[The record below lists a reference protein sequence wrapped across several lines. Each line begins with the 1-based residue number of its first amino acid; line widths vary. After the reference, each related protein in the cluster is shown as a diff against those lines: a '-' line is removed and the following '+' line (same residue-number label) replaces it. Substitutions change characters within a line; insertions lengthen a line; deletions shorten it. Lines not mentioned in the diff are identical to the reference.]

1 MRTRIAFVVVAA
13 MLGSGCGGNDARTFY
28 ESLDLE
34 TPEAAVATFAEAFAR
49 DDFMTVWLV
58 LDTES
63 QFRFQQ
69 ELSLQ
74 QHENVL
80 APAGVDALQA
90 SPDSFYGL
98 EQGDP
103 WYFFDRVMML
113 ADEVDGFLI
122 DLSAGIDIQEHVTS
136 GDVATVTGRVGDIDE
151 AVTFRLTRSN
161 SGRWRVHQVAV
172 PGGHPDLIPWS
183 APKGA
188 P

>member
-1 MRTRIAFVVVAA
+1 MRIRIALVVVAA
-13 MLGSGCGGNDARTFY
+13 MLGAGCGGDDARTFY

-34 TPEAAVATFAEAFAR
+34 TPEAAVATITQAFAQ

-58 LDTES
+58 LDTEA

-90 SPDSFYGL
+90 SPESFYGM

-103 WYFFDRVMML
+103 WYFFDRVMLL
-113 ADEVDGFLI
+113 ADEADGFLI
-122 DLSAGIDIQEHVTS
+122 DLSEGFDIEEHVTS
-136 GDVATVTGRVGDIDE
+136 GDVATVTGRVGGIEE
-151 AVTFRLTRSN
+151 AVTFRLSRSD

-172 PGGHPDLIPWS
+172 PGGDPELIPWS
-183 APKGA
+183 APNGA